1 MVPLLQKTLRDG
13 HLNAMQKKLELLEQL
28 CRALQKE
35 RNDLN
40 NRLGVLQKQDDKDA
54 SPPPEPHKHKLL
66 AREEEE
72 EEDEEDEEEEDQ
84 DSKKDKGEQED
95 PGLLQHHELNN
106 EDISQTPKLLEMDTS
121 SGIEATSAA
130 VLETSQHAKT
140 VCEL

>member
-1 MVPLLQKTLRDG
+1 MMPLLQKTLRDG

-95 PGLLQHHELNN
+95 PSLLQHNELNN

-130 VLETSQHAKT
+130 VLET
-140 VCEL
+140 